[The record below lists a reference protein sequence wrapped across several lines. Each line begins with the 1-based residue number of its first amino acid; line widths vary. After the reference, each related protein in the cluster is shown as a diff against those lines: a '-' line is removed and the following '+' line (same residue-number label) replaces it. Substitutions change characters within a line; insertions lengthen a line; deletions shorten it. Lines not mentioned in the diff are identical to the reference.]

1 MPQFIDL
8 EEFEQEKLGDLLE
21 AKAIQ
26 LGMDKWENRGGQRHD
41 SAKDLMGICYN
52 CVSMRYCR
60 SEFGTVN
67 SFCHTFKM
75 VLHGQDRITECNE
88 YNERGRMSLRD
99 METIATLIDAEDG
112 EIKGFISKDPKL
124 MSKKKG
130 D

>member
-1 MPQFIDL
+1 
-8 EEFEQEKLGDLLE
+8 
-21 AKAIQ
+21 
-26 LGMDKWENRGGQRHD
+26 
-41 SAKDLMGICYN
+41 MGL
-52 CVSMRYCR
+52 S
-60 SEFGTVN
+60 
-67 SFCHTFKM
+67 KM

-124 MSKKKG
+124 MRKKKG

>member
-1 MPQFIDL
+1 
-8 EEFEQEKLGDLLE
+8 
-21 AKAIQ
+21 
-26 LGMDKWENRGGQRHD
+26 
-41 SAKDLMGICYN
+41 
-52 CVSMRYCR
+52 
-60 SEFGTVN
+60 
-67 SFCHTFKM
+67 M

-124 MSKKKG
+124 MRKKKG